1 MTTIHGVGFISS
13 DYSDWWSLTKC
24 TDYDDH
30 NCGCVGRGARR
41 SPPFAHESAVRRT
54 RPVRSQAASNGGTA
68 VKTNRTASYART
80 ILLAAGALGI
90 FYGIGSRVGGD
101 FFNRYF
107 CGHPLEYVSTAMFF
121 WGMAILFQK
130 ALSLRGERHTL
141 ASLQA
146 IEEPTTEI
154 LGSWCGEQRKTS
166 GQSVVFRRVEATV
179 TYLHGKS
186 RTGLEEH
193 LRYLAELASER
204 LHQSFA
210 TIRTVTWAIPI
221 LGFLGTVIGITM
233 AIANV
238 TPEQLETSLGE
249 VTSGL
254 SVAFDTTAL
263 ALGMS
268 IVLVFASFGVERS
281 EQSVLTDLEQH
292 VIERFL
298 PTFAN
303 GEATFAGGNP
313 LIQAESAAWAVQLSE
328 MRNAWQEVLGEH
340 TRSLR
345 KAVDA
350 DLQQTMTFH
359 RQDAEFARDTYG
371 AALQQSTDTLIG
383 RVDELMESLTHRL
396 MSWQEAMQTS
406 SVESVRQS
414 EAIQELGAILLRVTE
429 SGDQIATLQQQ
440 LNQNLQALQ
449 VAETMEQTASS
460 LTAAVHVLTART
472 SNRAA

>member
-1 MTTIHGVGFISS
+1 M
-13 DYSDWWSLTKC
+13 
-24 TDYDDH
+24 
-30 NCGCVGRGARR
+30 
-41 SPPFAHESAVRRT
+41 
-54 RPVRSQAASNGGTA
+54 
-68 VKTNRTASYART
+68 KTNRTASYIRT
-80 ILLAAGALGI
+80 IVLAAGALGI
-90 FYGIGSRVGGD
+90 FYGIGTRAGSD
-101 FFNRYF
+101 FFDRYF
-107 CGHPLEYVSTAMFF
+107 CGHPLEYVSTGMFF

-130 ALSLRGERHTL
+130 AVSLRGNRRAL
-141 ASLQA
+141 SSLQA
-146 IEEPTTEI
+146 VEDPTAGT
-154 LGSWCGEQRKTS
+154 LGAWCQDERKS
-166 GQSVVFRRVEATV
+166 SRQSVVFRRVEDTV
-179 TYLHGKS
+179 NYLRGKDRS
-186 RTGLEEH
+186 GLEEH
-193 LRYLAELASER
+193 LRYLAELANER

-268 IVLVFASFGVERS
+268 IVLVFAAFAVERL
-281 EQSVLTDLEQH
+281 EQGVLTDLEQH

-298 PTFAN
+298 PTFA
-303 GEATFAGGNP
+303 AGGSAAVSANP
-313 LIQAESAAWAVQLSE
+313 QIQAESEAWATQLSD

-340 TRSLR
+340 TKTLR
-345 KAVDA
+345 DAVDA
-350 DLQQTMTFH
+350 DLQQTLSLH
-359 RQDAEFARDTYG
+359 RQDADSTRDTYG
-371 AALQQSTDTLIG
+371 AALQQSTELLIG
-383 RVDELMESLTHRL
+383 HAQELMDTFSHRL
-396 MSWQEAMQTS
+396 MTWQEAMQTS
-406 SVESVRQS
+406 SLESVRQS
-414 EAIQELGAILLRVTE
+414 EALQELGAVLLRVTE